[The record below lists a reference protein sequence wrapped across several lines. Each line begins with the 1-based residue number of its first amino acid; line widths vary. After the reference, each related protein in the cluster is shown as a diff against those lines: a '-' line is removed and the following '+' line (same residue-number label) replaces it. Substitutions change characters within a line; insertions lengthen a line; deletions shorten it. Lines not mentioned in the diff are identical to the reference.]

1 MRIIQKII
9 DVAIVALVIVSVV
22 SFVTHN
28 VPDAIYFMV
37 AAVFIDSSGR
47 SKQ

>member
-22 SFVTHN
+22 SFATHN

-47 SKQ
+47 SCH